1 MKPLLKN
8 RYFLVSLGLLTWLI
22 FFDDDDLPKQI
33 HLSMELNDR
42 KEQVQFLNKQIDSL
56 KEDKKLLFEDPRSR
70 EKFAR
75 EKYLMKR
82 ENEDLFIITPP
93 KVEE

>member
-1 MKPLLKN
+1 M
-8 RYFLVSLGLLTWLI
+8 GLLFWLI

-33 HLSMELNDR
+33 RSTMELNDR
-42 KEQVQFLNKQIDSL
+42 KEQVQFLQNQIDSL
-56 KEDKKLLFEDPRSR
+56 KKDKKLLFEDPHSR

-82 ENEDLFIITPP
+82 DNEDLFIVTPP
-93 KVEE
+93 ISED

>member
-1 MKPLLKN
+1 MKSLLKN
-8 RYFLVSLGLLTWLI
+8 RYFLVIIGFLTWLV

-33 HLSMELNDR
+33 RLSMELQDR
-42 KEQVQFLNKQIDSL
+42 KEQVNYLRNQIDSL
-56 KEDKKLLFEDPRSR
+56 KTDKKMLFEDPHSR

-82 ENEDLFIITPP
+82 DNEDLFIITPP
-93 KVEE
+93 ISED

>member
-1 MKPLLKN
+1 VKKLLKN
-8 RYFLVSLGLLTWLI
+8 RYFLVTLAVFIWLI

-33 HLSMELNDR
+33 RLSFEMNDR
-42 KEQVQFLNKQIDSL
+42 KEQVDFLKKQIDSL
-56 KEDKKLLFEDPRSR
+56 TEDRKQLLEDPRSR

-82 ENEDLFIITPP
+82 DNEDLFIVTPP
-93 KVEE
+93 KEEE

>member
-1 MKPLLKN
+1 VKSLLKN
-8 RYFLVSLGLLTWLI
+8 RYFLVIIGFLTWLV

-33 HLSMELNDR
+33 RLSMELQDR
-42 KEQVQFLNKQIDSL
+42 KEQVNYLRNQIDSL
-56 KEDKKLLFEDPRSR
+56 KTDKKMLFEDPHSR

-82 ENEDLFIITPP
+82 DNEDLFIITPP
-93 KVEE
+93 ISED

>member
-1 MKPLLKN
+1 MKSLLRN
-8 RYFLVSLGLLTWLI
+8 RYFLVIIGLLTWLL

-33 HLSMELNDR
+33 RLAMELRDR
-42 KEQVQFLNKQIDSL
+42 KEQVNYLKTQIDSL
-56 KEDKKLLFEDPRSR
+56 KEDKKLLFEDPKSQ

-82 ENEDLFIITPP
+82 DNEDLFIVTPP
-93 KVEE
+93 KEEE